1 MMKPWR
7 LWGIRTQIL
16 VFYLVATLF
25 IVGAMGLALF
35 FSTTRIVSQEVAKT
49 TATAIDKS
57 GRQLEMYIDQLKGLS
72 DLLAESPQVHRYF
85 DQSSPDDVAG
95 DERRDIERMIQGM
108 LNTNPEI
115 ASIILIGAKG
125 QLITNEQ
132 NLEMHYSGD
141 IQDQEWYQEALGST
155 MPILT
160 SARMQEFS
168 MDKDNWVIS
177 LGRELTD
184 QNQEK
189 KHLGVLR
196 IDLKYDA
203 IESILK
209 DMSLG
214 QEGYSYILNQ
224 SQQVVYH
231 PNPQYFSQEE
241 KRLELID
248 MLEMEGNELSRE
260 YKLTHRYN
268 LNNSDWV
275 LVGVASL
282 DGVRRMEAEIII
294 VLVVLGSVHLL
305 AAFGSSAIYASSV
318 ARPFRQLEK
327 AMEEVDKGSLATE
340 VGVVGSAEIA
350 SLSTHFL
357 SMLDRIRELM
367 QEIRNKE
374 QFLRASEL
382 KTLYSQINPHFLYNT
397 LDTIV
402 WLAEFG
408 NTERVI
414 SVSKAMARFFR
425 LSLRGGSETTTVRDE
440 LDHVRQYLFIQK
452 ERYQDKLSY
461 EIQAEDG
468 LMDISIPKILL
479 QPLVENAIYHGLRK
493 MPGGGMI
500 RITARKGEKE
510 DLFLAVEDNGGGF
523 EDAEKGK
530 DPLRLG
536 GVGLKN
542 VAERIRLYYGEDYG
556 LSVANRPGQGA
567 TIILRLKT
575 KLPVP

>member
-16 VFYLVATLF
+16 VFYLAATLF

-177 LGRELTD
+177 LGRELT
-184 QNQEK
+184 NEEK

-248 MLEMEGNELSRE
+248 MLEMEGKELSRE

-294 VLVVLGSVHLL
+294 VLVVLGSVLLL
-305 AAFGSSAIYASSV
+305 AAFGSSAIYAGSV
-318 ARPFRQLEK
+318 ARPIRQLEK
-327 AMEEVDKGSLATE
+327 AMEEVEKGSLATE

-414 SVSKAMARFFR
+414 TVSKAMARFFR

-468 LMDISIPKILL
+468 LMDITIPKILL

-493 MPGGGMI
+493 LPGGGMI

-510 DLFLAVEDNGGGF
+510 ELFLAVEDNGGGF

-556 LSVANRPGQGA
+556 LSIANRPGQGA

>member
-1 MMKPWR
+1 MIKPWR
-7 LWGIRTQIL
+7 LWGLRTQIL
-16 VFYLVATLF
+16 GFYLVATLF

-35 FSTTRIVSQEVAKT
+35 FSTTNLISQEVAKT

-72 DLLAESPQVHRYF
+72 DLIAESPQVHRYF
-85 DQSSPDDVAG
+85 DELNPEYLAAE
-95 DERRDIERMIQGM
+95 ERGDIERLIQSI

-125 QLITNEQ
+125 QLITNEL
-132 NLEMHYSGD
+132 NLNMQYAGD
-141 IQDQEWYQEALGST
+141 VQDQAWYQAAMGSA

-177 LGRELTD
+177 LGRELKGEE
-184 QNQEK
+184 NR
-189 KHLGVLR
+189 HLGVLR

-209 DMSLG
+209 DVNLG
-214 QEGYSYILNQ
+214 EEGYSYILNQ

-231 PNPQYFSQEE
+231 PNPLYFSQEE
-241 KRLELID
+241 KRLDLIR
-248 MLEMEGNELSRE
+248 MLEMGGDELSRE
-260 YKLTHRYN
+260 YKLTHRYELSN
-268 LNNSDWV
+268 TDWV

-282 DGVRRMEAEIII
+282 DGVKHMQAEIII
-294 VLVVLGSVHLL
+294 VLVVLSSVLL
-305 AAFGSSAIYASSV
+305 LVAFGTSAIYASSV
-318 ARPFRQLEK
+318 TRPIRKLEK
-327 AMEEVDKGSLATE
+327 AMDKVEKGLLDTE
-340 VGVVGSAEIA
+340 VSVMGSAEIA
-350 SLSTHFL
+350 SLSIHFL
-357 SMLDRIRELM
+357 SMLDRIRDLM
-367 QEIRNKE
+367 NEIRSKE
-374 QFLRASEL
+374 QSLRASEL

-461 EIQAEDG
+461 EIQAEDS
-468 LMDISIPKILL
+468 LMDISVPKILL
-479 QPLVENAIYHGLRK
+479 QPLVENAIYHGVRK
-493 MPGGGMI
+493 MQQGGMI
-500 RITARKGEKE
+500 RITASQGE
-510 DLFLAVEDNGGGF
+510 DCLLLSVEDNGWGF
-523 EDAEKGK
+523 KETEKGENA
-530 DPLRLG
+530 PRLG

-542 VAERIRLYYGEDYG
+542 VEERIRLYYGEEYG
-556 LSVANRPGQGA
+556 LTIDNHPGQGVKV
-567 TIILRLKT
+567 ILRLGMQ
-575 KLPVP
+575 LPNQ

>member
-16 VFYLVATLF
+16 VFYLAATLF

-85 DQSSPDDVAG
+85 DQSGPDDVAG

-294 VLVVLGSVHLL
+294 VLVVLGSVLLL

-318 ARPFRQLEK
+318 ARPIRQLEK
-327 AMEEVDKGSLATE
+327 AMEEVEKGSLATE

-468 LMDISIPKILL
+468 LMDITIPKILL

-493 MPGGGMI
+493 LPGGGMI

-510 DLFLAVEDNGGGF
+510 DLFLVVEDNGGGF

-556 LSVANRPGQGA
+556 LSIANRPGQGA

>member
-16 VFYLVATLF
+16 VFYLAATLF

-85 DQSSPDDVAG
+85 GQSSPDDVAG

-294 VLVVLGSVHLL
+294 VLVVLGSVLLL

-318 ARPFRQLEK
+318 ARPIRQLEK
-327 AMEEVDKGSLATE
+327 AMEEVEKGSLATE

-500 RITARKGEKE
+500 RITARKGEKDE
-510 DLFLAVEDNGGGF
+510 LLLAVEDNGGGF

-556 LSVANRPGQGA
+556 LSIANRPGQGA

-575 KLPVP
+575 TLPVA

>member
-16 VFYLVATLF
+16 VFYLAATLF

-85 DQSSPDDVAG
+85 DQSGPDDVAG

-184 QNQEK
+184 EKK

-248 MLEMEGNELSRE
+248 MLEMEGKELSRE

-294 VLVVLGSVHLL
+294 VLVVLGSVLLL

-318 ARPFRQLEK
+318 ARPIRQLEK
-327 AMEEVDKGSLATE
+327 AMEEVEKGSLATE

-414 SVSKAMARFFR
+414 TVSKAMARFFR

-468 LMDISIPKILL
+468 LMDITIPKILL

-510 DLFLAVEDNGGGF
+510 DLFLVVEDNGGGF

-556 LSVANRPGQGA
+556 LSIANRPGQGA

-575 KLPVP
+575 TLPVP

>member
-16 VFYLVATLF
+16 VFYLAATLF

-95 DERRDIERMIQGM
+95 DEGRDIERMIQGM

-224 SQQVVYH
+224 SLQVVYH
-231 PNPQYFSQEE
+231 PNPQYFSQKE

-248 MLEMEGNELSRE
+248 MLEMEGKELSRE

-294 VLVVLGSVHLL
+294 VLVVLGSVLLL
-305 AAFGSSAIYASSV
+305 AAFGSSAIYAGSV
-318 ARPFRQLEK
+318 ARPIRQLEK
-327 AMEEVDKGSLATE
+327 AMEEVEKGSLATE

-468 LMDISIPKILL
+468 LMDITIPKILL

-510 DLFLAVEDNGGGF
+510 ELFLAVEDNGGGF

-556 LSVANRPGQGA
+556 LSIANRPGQGA

-575 KLPVP
+575 TLPVP

>member
-294 VLVVLGSVHLL
+294 VLVVLGSVLLL

-318 ARPFRQLEK
+318 ARPIRQLEK
-327 AMEEVDKGSLATE
+327 AMEEVEKGSLATE

>member
-16 VFYLVATLF
+16 VFYLAATLF

-85 DQSSPDDVAG
+85 DQSSTDYLTG

-184 QNQEK
+184 EKK

-209 DMSLG
+209 DMNLG

-224 SQQVVYH
+224 SQRVVYH
-231 PNPQYFSQEE
+231 PNPEYFSQEE

-260 YKLTHRYN
+260 YKLTHRYD

-294 VLVVLGSVHLL
+294 VLVVLGSVLLL

-318 ARPFRQLEK
+318 ARPIRQLEK
-327 AMEEVDKGSLATE
+327 AMEEVEKGSLATE

-468 LMDISIPKILL
+468 LMDITIPKILL

-493 MPGGGMI
+493 LPGGGMI

-510 DLFLAVEDNGGGF
+510 DLFLVVEDNGGGF

-556 LSVANRPGQGA
+556 LSIANRPGQGA

-575 KLPVP
+575 TLPVS

>member
-16 VFYLVATLF
+16 VFYLAATLF

-85 DQSSPDDVAG
+85 DQSGPDDVAG

-184 QNQEK
+184 EKK

-209 DMSLG
+209 DMNLG

-224 SQQVVYH
+224 SQRVVYH
-231 PNPQYFSQEE
+231 PNPEYFSQEE

-260 YKLTHRYN
+260 YKLTHRYD

-294 VLVVLGSVHLL
+294 VLVVLGSVLLL

-318 ARPFRQLEK
+318 ARPIRQLEK
-327 AMEEVDKGSLATE
+327 AMEEVEKGSLATE

-367 QEIRNKE
+367 NEIRNKE

-468 LMDISIPKILL
+468 LMDITIPKILL

-493 MPGGGMI
+493 LPGGGMI

-510 DLFLAVEDNGGGF
+510 ELFLAVEDNGGGF

-556 LSVANRPGQGA
+556 LSIANRPGQGA

-575 KLPVP
+575 TLPVP

>member
-16 VFYLVATLF
+16 VFYLAATLF

-85 DQSSPDDVAG
+85 DQSSTDYLTG

-184 QNQEK
+184 EKK

-209 DMSLG
+209 DMNLG

-224 SQQVVYH
+224 SQRVVYH
-231 PNPQYFSQEE
+231 PNPEYFSQEE

-260 YKLTHRYN
+260 YKLTHRYD

-294 VLVVLGSVHLL
+294 VLVVLGSVLLL

-318 ARPFRQLEK
+318 ARPIRQLEK
-327 AMEEVDKGSLATE
+327 AMEEVEKGSLATE

-468 LMDISIPKILL
+468 LMDITIPKILL

-493 MPGGGMI
+493 LPGGGMI

-556 LSVANRPGQGA
+556 LSIANRPGQGA

-575 KLPVP
+575 TLPVS

>member
-16 VFYLVATLF
+16 VFYLAATLF

-85 DQSSPDDVAG
+85 DQSGPDDVAG

-184 QNQEK
+184 EKK

-294 VLVVLGSVHLL
+294 VLVVLGSVLLL

-318 ARPFRQLEK
+318 ARPIRQLEK
-327 AMEEVDKGSLATE
+327 AMEEVEKGSLATE

-500 RITARKGEKE
+500 RITARKGEKDE
-510 DLFLAVEDNGGGF
+510 LLLAVEDNGGGF

-556 LSVANRPGQGA
+556 LSIANRPGQGA

-575 KLPVP
+575 TLPVP

>member
-16 VFYLVATLF
+16 VFYLAATLF

-85 DQSSPDDVAG
+85 DQSGPDDVAG

-184 QNQEK
+184 EKK

-248 MLEMEGNELSRE
+248 MLEMEGKELSRE

-294 VLVVLGSVHLL
+294 VLVVLGSVLLL

-318 ARPFRQLEK
+318 ARPIRQLEK
-327 AMEEVDKGSLATE
+327 AMEEVEKGSLVTE

-382 KTLYSQINPHFLYNT
+382 KALYSQINPHFLYNT

-468 LMDISIPKILL
+468 LMDITIPKILL

-493 MPGGGMI
+493 LPGGGMI

-510 DLFLAVEDNGGGF
+510 ELFLAVEDNGGGF

-556 LSVANRPGQGA
+556 LSIANRPGQGA

-575 KLPVP
+575 TLPVP

>member
-16 VFYLVATLF
+16 VFYLAATLF

-85 DQSSPDDVAG
+85 DQSGPDDVAG
-95 DERRDIERMIQGM
+95 DEGRDIERIIQGM

-184 QNQEK
+184 EKK

-294 VLVVLGSVHLL
+294 VLVVLGSVLLL

-318 ARPFRQLEK
+318 ARPIRQLEK
-327 AMEEVDKGSLATE
+327 AMEEVEKGSLATE

-468 LMDISIPKILL
+468 LMDITIPKILL

-493 MPGGGMI
+493 LPGGGMI

-510 DLFLAVEDNGGGF
+510 DLFLVVEDNGGGF

-556 LSVANRPGQGA
+556 LSIANRPGQGA

-575 KLPVP
+575 TLPVP

>member
-16 VFYLVATLF
+16 VFYLAATLF

-260 YKLTHRYN
+260 YKLTHRYD

-282 DGVRRMEAEIII
+282 DGVRRMETEIII
-294 VLVVLGSVHLL
+294 VLVVLGSVLLL

-318 ARPFRQLEK
+318 ARPIRQLEK
-327 AMEEVDKGSLATE
+327 AMEEVEKGSLATE
-340 VGVVGSAEIA
+340 VAVVGSAEIA

-367 QEIRNKE
+367 QEIRSKE

-556 LSVANRPGQGA
+556 LSIANRPGQGA

>member
-16 VFYLVATLF
+16 VFYLAATLF

-85 DQSSPDDVAG
+85 DQSGPDDVAG

-184 QNQEK
+184 EKK

-248 MLEMEGNELSRE
+248 MLEMEGKELSRE

-294 VLVVLGSVHLL
+294 VLVVLGSVLLL

-318 ARPFRQLEK
+318 ARPIRQLEK
-327 AMEEVDKGSLATE
+327 AMEEVEKGSLATE

-468 LMDISIPKILL
+468 LMDITIPKILL

-510 DLFLAVEDNGGGF
+510 DLFLVVEDNGGGF

-556 LSVANRPGQGA
+556 LSIANRPGQGA

-575 KLPVP
+575 TLPVP

>member
-1 MMKPWR
+1 MKPWR

-16 VFYLVATLF
+16 VFYLAATLF

-85 DQSSPDDVAG
+85 DQSSTDYLTG

-184 QNQEK
+184 EKK

-209 DMSLG
+209 DMNLG

-224 SQQVVYH
+224 SQRVVYH
-231 PNPQYFSQEE
+231 PNPEYFSQEE

-260 YKLTHRYN
+260 YKLTHRYD

-294 VLVVLGSVHLL
+294 VLVVLGSVLLL

-318 ARPFRQLEK
+318 ARPIRQLEK
-327 AMEEVDKGSLATE
+327 AMEEVEKGSLATE

-468 LMDISIPKILL
+468 LMDITIPKILL

-493 MPGGGMI
+493 LPGGGMI

-510 DLFLAVEDNGGGF
+510 DLFLVVEDNGGGF

-556 LSVANRPGQGA
+556 LSIANRPGQGA

-575 KLPVP
+575 TLPVS

>member
-16 VFYLVATLF
+16 VFYLAATLF

-57 GRQLEMYIDQLKGLS
+57 GRQLEMYIDQLNGLS

-85 DQSSPDDVAG
+85 DQSSTDYLTG

-115 ASIILIGAKG
+115 ASIILIGANG

-184 QNQEK
+184 EKK

-209 DMSLG
+209 DMNLG

-248 MLEMEGNELSRE
+248 MLEMEGKELSRE

-294 VLVVLGSVHLL
+294 VLVVLGSVLLL
-305 AAFGSSAIYASSV
+305 AAFGSSAIYAGSV
-318 ARPFRQLEK
+318 ARPIRQLEK
-327 AMEEVDKGSLATE
+327 AMEEVEKGSLATE

-350 SLSTHFL
+350 GLSTHFL

-468 LMDISIPKILL
+468 LMDITIPKILL

-510 DLFLAVEDNGGGF
+510 ELLLAVEDNGGGF
-523 EDAEKGK
+523 EDVEKGK

-556 LSVANRPGQGA
+556 LSIDNRPGQGV

-575 KLPVP
+575 KLPVA